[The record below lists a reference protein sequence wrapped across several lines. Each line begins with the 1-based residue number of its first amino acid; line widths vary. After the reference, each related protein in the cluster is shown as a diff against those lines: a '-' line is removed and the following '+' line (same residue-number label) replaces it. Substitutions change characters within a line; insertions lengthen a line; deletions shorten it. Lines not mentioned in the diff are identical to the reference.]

1 MPLRHELIAA
11 LKRLL
16 KAQGITYAM
25 LAKRLDLSEAAVKRM
40 FSRQALSLLRLEE
53 ICTVL
58 DIGLSELASEAHQAR
73 PALAELD
80 PDDEQALVADHALLL
95 ALYLVLNR
103 WTQEEVLKKYKFTLP
118 EWTLL
123 MTRLDRMGVIELLSG
138 NKYRVRTARNFRW
151 RRDGPMERFFRTKLL
166 PDFFG
171 REFVNEGESLLLLSG
186 MVSPASAAQL
196 QRRIDEAAGEFDLLM
211 AQDSALPASQRV
223 GVSLV
228 IGKRPWKLRLFDP
241 LRHKPDGK

>member
-1 MPLRHELIAA
+1 MIAA

-16 KAQGITYAM
+16 KAQGITYAA

-58 DIGLSELASEAHQAR
+58 DIGLSELASEAHHGKAV
-73 PALAELD
+73 LAELD
-80 PDDEQALVADHALLL
+80 EDEEQALVEDPALLL
-95 ALYLVLNR
+95 VLYLVVNR
-103 WTQEEVLKKYKFTLP
+103 WSQEEVLAKYRFTMP

-123 MTRLDRMGVIELLSG
+123 LTRLDRMGVIELQPG
-138 NKYRVRTARNFRW
+138 NKCRVRTARNFRW

-171 REFVNEGESLLLLSG
+171 REFNADGESLLLLSG
-186 MVSPASAAQL
+186 MMTPASAAQL
-196 QRRIDEAAGEFDLLM
+196 QRRIDDAAGEFDLLM
-211 AQDSALPASQRV
+211 AQDAALPASQRV

-228 IGKRPWKLRLFDP
+228 VGKRPWKLRLFDP
-241 LRHKPDGK
+241 LRSKPSAG

>member
-25 LAKRLDLSEAAVKRM
+25 LAKRIDLSEAAVKRM
-40 FSRQALSLLRLEE
+40 FSRQALSLQRLEE

-58 DIGLSELASEAHQAR
+58 DIGLGELASEAHHAQ
-73 PALAELD
+73 PVLAELD
-80 PDDEQALVADHALLL
+80 VEAEQALVDDPALLL
-95 ALYLVLNR
+95 ATYLALNR
-103 WTQEEVLKKYKFTLP
+103 WTQEEVLAKFRFTLP
-118 EWTLL
+118 EYTLL
-123 MTRLDRMGVIELLSG
+123 MARLDRMGVIELLPG

-151 RRDGPMERFFRTKLL
+151 RRDGPMERFFRLKLL

-171 REFVNEGESLLLLSG
+171 REFVGDNESLLLLSG
-186 MVSPASAAQL
+186 MCTPASVAIL
-196 QRRIDEAAGEFDLLM
+196 QRRLDELAGEFDALM
-211 AQDSALPASQRV
+211 AQDAALPATQRV

-228 IGKRPWKLRLFDP
+228 LGKRPWKLRLFDP
-241 LRHKPDGK
+241 LRWKA

>member
-25 LAKRLDLSEAAVKRM
+25 LAKRIDLSEAAVKRM

-58 DIGLSELASEAHQAR
+58 DIGLGELASEAQHTR

-80 PDDEQALVADHALLL
+80 GESEQALVDDPGLLL
-95 ALYLVLNR
+95 AMYLVLNR
-103 WTQEEVLKKYKFTLP
+103 WTQDEVRAKFRFTLP

-123 MTRLDRMGVIELLSG
+123 LARLDRMGVIELLPG

-151 RRDGPMERFFRTKLL
+151 RRDGPMERFFRLRLL
-166 PDFFG
+166 PDFFS
-171 REFVNEGESLLLLSG
+171 REFAGDHESLALLSG
-186 MVSPASAAQL
+186 MIAPSSAAQL
-196 QRRIDEAAGEFDLLM
+196 QRRLDEIAGEFDLLM
-211 AQDSALPASQRV
+211 AQDASLPAAQRV

-228 IGKRPWKLRLFDP
+228 LGKRRWQLKLFDP
-241 LRHKPDGK
+241 LRSKT

>member
-1 MPLRHELIAA
+1 MPLRHELIVA

-25 LAKRLDLSEAAVKRM
+25 LAMRLGLSEAAVKRM

-58 DIGLSELASEAHQAR
+58 DIGLGELASEAHQTR
-73 PALAELD
+73 PVLAELD
-80 PDDEQALVADHALLL
+80 IEDEQALAADPALLL
-95 ALYLVLNR
+95 ALYLVVNR
-103 WTQEEVLKKYKFTLP
+103 WTQDEVLAKYELGMP

-123 MTRLDRMGVIELLSG
+123 LARLDRMGVIELQPG

-151 RRDGPMERFFRTKLL
+151 RRDGPMERFFRARLL

-171 REFVNEGESLLLLSG
+171 REFVGDGEALLLLSG
-186 MVSPASAAQL
+186 MLAPASAAQV
-196 QRRIDEAAGEFDLLM
+196 QRRLDELAGEFDALM
-211 AQDSALPASQRV
+211 AQDASLPAAQRV

-228 IGKRPWKLRLFDP
+228 LGKRPWKLRLFDP
-241 LRHKPDGK
+241 LRSKP

>member
-1 MPLRHELIAA
+1 MPLRHEMIAA

-16 KAQGITYAM
+16 KAQGITYAA
-25 LAKRLDLSEAAVKRM
+25 LAKRIDLSEAAVKRM

-58 DIGLSELASEAHQAR
+58 DIGLSELASEAHHGQA
-73 PALAELD
+73 ALAELD
-80 PDDEQALVADHALLL
+80 VDEEQALVDDPALLL
-95 ALYLVLNR
+95 VLYLVLNR
-103 WTQEEVLKKYKFTLP
+103 WSQDEVLAKFRFTMP

-123 MTRLDRMGVIELLSG
+123 MTRLDRMGVIELQPG

-151 RRDGPMERFFRTKLL
+151 RKDGPMERFFRTKLL

-171 REFVNEGESLLLLSG
+171 RAFDGDNESLVLLSG
-186 MVSPASAAQL
+186 MMTSASAAQL
-196 QRRIDEAAGEFDLLM
+196 QRRIDDAAGEFDLLM
-211 AQDSALPASQRV
+211 AQDQALPASQRV

-241 LRHKPDGK
+241 LRAKS

>member
-16 KAQGITYAM
+16 KAQGITYAI

-58 DIGLSELASEAHQAR
+58 DIGLGELASETHHGKAV
-73 PALAELD
+73 LAELD
-80 PDDEQALVADHALLL
+80 IEDEHALVADPALLL
-95 ALYLVLNR
+95 VLYLVLNR
-103 WTQEEVLKKYKFTLP
+103 WTQEEVLAKYRFTMP

-123 MTRLDRMGVIELLSG
+123 MTRLDRMGVIELLPG
-138 NKYRVRTARNFRW
+138 NRYRVRTARNFRW
-151 RRDGPMERFFRTKLL
+151 RRDGPMERFFRTKLI
-166 PDFFG
+166 PEFFG
-171 REFVNEGESLLLLSG
+171 REFSGEGESLLLLSG
-186 MVSPASAAQL
+186 MMSPASAAQL

-211 AQDSALPASQRV
+211 AQDASLPAAQRI

-228 IGKRPWKLRLFDP
+228 VGRRPWKLRLFDP
-241 LRHKPDGK
+241 LRAKP